1 MEGFY
6 EELSQEQSNVKLF
19 YVTEQEIEKID
30 LLLPDRIEMTR
41 GTMKIHQIVTAI
53 PGQITWRVLSCWC
66 STPHL

>member
-41 GTMKIHQIVTAI
+41 GTMKIHQVRSSL
-53 PGQITWRVLSCWC
+53 PFQDKSHGEF
-66 STPHL
+66 